1 LEVDISGD
9 PNRGAACVA
18 PAKAPVYSC
27 RRPMNDVSTMPKP
40 FDMSLVQRGAR
51 LRRSSYFEATQR
63 YGPKG
68 FTVYN
73 HTLFPTNFDDFEAE
87 YWHLLN
93 HVTVW
98 DVAVERNVEVTG
110 PDGFRFAQ
118 LLTCRDLSAC
128 AVGQAKYVL
137 ITAPDGGILND
148 PVMLRLD
155 ENTFWFALADSDV
168 LPYAKGLAAYAGMDV
183 QLSEAEA
190 DPLQIQGPQSKDV
203 VRDLFGEEVL
213 DLRYYHFRR
222 LELDGIPL
230 ILTRTGWTTEVGY
243 EIYLLDT
250 SRGTDLWER
259 IMEAG
264 QPYEMRPTGPVD
276 IRRIEGGIFNW
287 GADMTYEN
295 NPFELGLDR
304 LVDLDT
310 EADFIAREALARIRD
325 EGVDQKIVGIEI
337 EGDRLEM
344 NATQWPV
351 SANGASGRVTSAVYS
366 PRLEKNIGYAW
377 MPIPHTEL
385 GTRLMVE
392 TPEGVREATVAPL
405 PFVDPEKQI
414 PKS

>member
-1 LEVDISGD
+1 
-9 PNRGAACVA
+9 
-18 PAKAPVYSC
+18 
-27 RRPMNDVSTMPKP
+27 
-40 FDMSLVQRGAR
+40 
-51 LRRSSYFEATQR
+51 
-63 YGPKG
+63 
-68 FTVYN
+68 
-73 HTLFPTNFDDFEAE
+73 
-87 YWHLLN
+87 
-93 HVTVW
+93 
-98 DVAVERNVEVTG
+98 VTG

-118 LLTCRDLSAC
+118 LLTCRDLSNC

-168 LPYAKGLAAYAGMDV
+168 LLYAKGLAAEAGMDV

-190 DPLQIQGPQSKDV
+190 DPLQIQGPHSKDV
-203 VRDLFGEEVL
+203 VRDLFGDDVL
-213 DLRYYHFRR
+213 DLRYYHFLR
-222 LELDGIPL
+222 LDLDGIPV
-230 ILTRTGWTTEVGY
+230 ILTRTGWTSEVGY
-243 EIYLLDT
+243 ELYLLDT

-264 QPYEMRPTGPVD
+264 QAYEIRPTGPVD

-287 GADMTYEN
+287 GADMNYEN

-310 EADFIAREALARIRD
+310 DADFIAREALARIRE
-325 EGVDQKIVGIEI
+325 EGVRQKIVGIEI
-337 EGDRLEM
+337 EGDRLDM
-344 NATQWPV
+344 NATTWAV
-351 SANGASGRVTSAVYS
+351 SADGASGRVTSAVYS

-377 MPIPHTEL
+377 LPVEHTEL
-385 GTRLMVE
+385 GTRLTVE
-392 TPEGVREATVAPL
+392 TPEGGRGATIVPM

>member
-1 LEVDISGD
+1 MS
-9 PNRGAACVA
+9 
-18 PAKAPVYSC
+18 
-27 RRPMNDVSTMPKP
+27 DVSTMARP
-40 FDMSLVQRGAR
+40 FDMTLVQRGAR
-51 LRRSSYFEATQR
+51 LRRSSYYEATQR

-93 HVTVW
+93 HVTLW
-98 DVAVERNVEVTG
+98 DVAVERNLEVTG

-128 AVGQAKYVL
+128 AIGQAKYVL

-168 LPYAKGLAAYAGMDV
+168 LLYAKGLAAQAGLDV
-183 QLSEAEA
+183 KLSEAEA
-190 DPLQIQGPQSKDV
+190 DPLQIQGPKSKDV
-203 VRDLFGEEVL
+203 VRDLFGEEIL
-213 DLRYYHFRR
+213 DLAYYRFRR
-222 LELDGIPL
+222 LEVDGIPV
-230 ILTRTGWTTEVGY
+230 IVTRTGWTSEVGY
-243 EIYLLDT
+243 ELYLLDT

-264 QPYEMRPTGPVD
+264 QPYEIRPTGPVD

-287 GADMTYEN
+287 GADMNYEN

-310 EADFIAREALARIRD
+310 DADFIAREALARIRE
-325 EGVDQKIVGIEI
+325 EGVKQKIVGIEI
-337 EGDRLEM
+337 DGDRLEM
-344 NATQWPV
+344 NATPWPV
-351 SANGASGRVTSAVYS
+351 SADGASGRVTSAVYS

-377 MPIPHTEL
+377 LPIEHAEL
-385 GTRLMVE
+385 GTQLSVE
-392 TPEGVREATVAPL
+392 TPEGVRGATIAPM
-405 PFVDPEKQI
+405 PFVDPQKQI

>member
-1 LEVDISGD
+1 MS
-9 PNRGAACVA
+9 
-18 PAKAPVYSC
+18 
-27 RRPMNDVSTMPKP
+27 DVSTMAKP
-40 FDMSLVQRGAR
+40 FDMALVQRGAR
-51 LRRSSYFEATQR
+51 LRRSPFFEATQR

-73 HTLFPTNFDDFEAE
+73 HILFPTNFDDFEAE
-87 YWHLLN
+87 YQHLLN
-93 HVTVW
+93 HVTLW

-128 AVGQAKYVL
+128 AVGQGKYVL

-148 PVMLRLD
+148 PVMLRID

-168 LPYAKGLAAYAGMDV
+168 LLYAKGLAAFAGMDV
-183 QLSEAEA
+183 RLSEVEA
-190 DPLQIQGPQSKDV
+190 FPLQIQGPASKDV
-203 VRDLFGEEVL
+203 VRDLFGEEIL
-213 DLRYYHFRR
+213 ELRYYHFRR

-230 ILTRTGWTTEVGY
+230 ILTRTGWTSEVGY
-243 EIYLLDT
+243 EIYLLDA
-250 SRGTDLWER
+250 SCGTDLWER

-264 QPYEMRPTGPVD
+264 RPYEIRPTGPVD
-276 IRRIEGGIFNW
+276 IRRVEGGIFNW
-287 GADMTYEN
+287 GADMNYEN

-310 EADFIAREALARIRD
+310 DFIARVALARIRE
-325 EGVDQKIVGIEI
+325 EGVKQKIVGIEI
-337 EGDRLEM
+337 DGDRLEM
-344 NATQWPV
+344 NATTWPA
-351 SANGASGRVTSAVYS
+351 SADGAGGRVTSAVYS

-377 MPIPHTEL
+377 LPVEHTGL
-385 GTRLMVE
+385 GTRLTVE
-392 TPEGVREATVAPL
+392 TPEGDRGATVMPL